1 MNIKGLANKALFH
14 FNKNSPTI
22 LAGVAVAGV
31 AATAVIAAVNH
42 AKAVDIYYSENR
54 AVHKVRDI
62 PEDRK
67 ERTIDFVKTT
77 WKCYI
82 PAGIVGA
89 ATVGCIIGSNRVG
102 LGRTAAVQAALVA
115 VERSYDEYRDKVIEE
130 YGESK
135 DRTIR
140 NEIAKDRVAAL
151 PPSATIISGPG
162 NVLSCELYTG
172 RYFTSDMETLRRAV
186 NDLNARLITHDMAS
200 LQDFYDMIGLLPTQV
215 SDDLGWNS
223 DKMME
228 LEFTTVL
235 TEDGRPCLAF
245 EYNYVRPL
253 YEGLMP

>member
-1 MNIKGLANKALFH
+1 MNVKQLANKAIFQCK
-14 FNKNSPTI
+14 KNSPTI
-22 LAGVAVAGV
+22 LAGIAVGGV
-31 AATAVIAAVNH
+31 VVTAVLAAKNH
-42 AKAVDIYYSENR
+42 QDAV
-54 AVHKVRDI
+54 KVI
-62 PEDRK
+62 EED
-67 ERTIDFVKTT
+67 ERTQGALVKGRDRNIHIAKLT
-77 WKCYI
+77 WRCYI

-89 ATVGCIIGSNRVG
+89 TTIGCIIGSNRLG
-102 LGRTAAVQAALVA
+102 LGRTAAVQAALLA
-115 VERSYDEYRDKVIEE
+115 VERSYDEYRGKVVEE

-135 DRTIR
+135 DRSIR
-140 NEIAKDRVAAL
+140 GDIAKDRVTNSEIPA
-151 PPSATIISGPG
+151 SIISGPG

-172 RYFTSDMETLRRAV
+172 RYFTSDMESLRRAV
-186 NDLNARLITHDMAS
+186 NDLNSRLISQDMAS
-200 LQDFYDMIGLLPTQV
+200 LQDFYDIIGLQPTQV